1 MLFYLEKISWF
12 NNHLTLSQESEA
24 KMIYSN
30 NKNRLELWYN
40 KSYSPPTTSQRPD
53 TVLCIKNLNNKDDNR
68 IYIFDAKY
76 GINVDDSGVVGP
88 VEDDINVM
96 HRYRDAI
103 VSKLSNEVQFKY
115 DTFGAYVMFPYGD
128 ERSSRNINFIRV

>member
-1 MLFYLEKISWF
+1 MLNI
-12 NNHLTLSQESEA
+12 
-24 KMIYSN
+24 
-30 NKNRLELWYN
+30 R
-40 KSYSPPTTSQRPD
+40 
-53 TVLCIKNLNNKDDNR
+53 NLNNKNNNR

-76 GINVDDSGVVGP
+76 RINVDDKGKIGP
-88 VEDDINVM
+88 VEDDINVI

-128 ERSSRNINFIRV
+128 EEKFKKNLFYHIPIARLKEVDNIVPIQTGTKSENL

>member
-1 MLFYLEKISWF
+1 M
-12 NNHLTLSQESEA
+12 
-24 KMIYSN
+24 
-30 NKNRLELWYN
+30 R
-40 KSYSPPTTSQRPD
+40 
-53 TVLCIKNLNNKDDNR
+53 NLNNKDDNR

-76 GINVDDSGVVGP
+76 RINIGP

-103 VSKLSNEVQFKY
+103 VSKLNNEVQFKY

-128 ERSSRNINFIRV
+128 EEKFKEHVFYKSIKKISFIIFQ